1 MIFLPA
7 PYVLRRQVDL
17 VGVPVVYHVIQL
29 LQVLASVAGRGEVA
43 LVEEVLIMRA
53 VHLLVQ
59 LEVAIVVLVEQVVL
73 LAGVTDSFPF
83 LVGHDLVL
91 S

>member
-1 MIFLPA
+1 MIGLPA
-7 PYVLRRQVDL
+7 PHVLRRQVDL

-73 LAGVTDSFPF
+73 LARVTTSFPF
-83 LVGHDLVL
+83 LVGYDLVL

>member
-1 MIFLPA
+1 MIVLPA

-17 VGVPVVYHVIQL
+17 VGIAVVYHVIQL

-43 LVEEVLIMRA
+43 LVEEVLIMRT
-53 VHLLVQ
+53 VRLLVQ
-59 LEVAIVVLVEQVVL
+59 LEVAVVVLVEQVVL
-73 LAGVTDSFPF
+73 LARVTDSFPF